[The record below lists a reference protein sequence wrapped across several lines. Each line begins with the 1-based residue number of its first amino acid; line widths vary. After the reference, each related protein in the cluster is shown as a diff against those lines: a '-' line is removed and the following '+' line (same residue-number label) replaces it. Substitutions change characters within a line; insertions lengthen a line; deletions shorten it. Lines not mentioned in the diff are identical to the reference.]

1 MKGHFPSRFIQYYSN
16 LAVYPKVI
24 KFQRLGK
31 LKLYRYLF
39 VAVLFFLAGCST
51 EKNTA
56 FSRAYNNLTAHY
68 NVYFNGEESLRKGV
82 EKINNSVDDD
92 YSKILPLF
100 KSSNPSTA
108 SVASSDMDN
117 AILKASKL
125 IESHSITKKPRRR
138 KHRSKA
144 YIRFAS
150 RDEFNNWVDDAYIL
164 MGEAYF
170 YKQTYQAAIE
180 NFSYVT
186 RKFPDDLSRYDASV
200 WLIRCYTEL
209 ERYVEAY
216 ELIQQLQTDEN
227 FPKHLDGQLAVVT
240 AYYYAKQKNY
250 AEGIPFLTIAVKK
263 TSNKQDHLRYKYVL
277 AQWYE
282 ETGNHEKASET
293 FREIAR
299 MNPPYKMA
307 FNARI
312 SAAGTFTGTGDADKL
327 RKQLKKMLRDKKN
340 LDFRDQIYFAMGN
353 ISMKE
358 GNTDQAVIEY
368 TKSASLSSAN
378 LYQRALSCLTL
389 AQIYFDEPEY
399 KKAQSYYDS
408 AMVVIDDK
416 YPNYQQI
423 SARYKSLT
431 RLTDNL
437 YTVEREDSLQRIAGM
452 DEASRNALINK
463 WIQEANE
470 KEARAKKEQAADM
483 MNRNYYRQNESRF
496 GLSQQQTS
504 AGWYFYN
511 PTTVAYG
518 KVEFE
523 RIWGKRKLEDNWLLS
538 NKLTEGE
545 ERQAEAS
552 DSLLTEG
559 PKAKKITNPKTKEY
573 YTQDL
578 PLNDSLMTASNTRIR
593 NALYNAGR
601 IFRTDFNDYKRS
613 IESFEELNK
622 RFPDNLYTLSSWFEL
637 WDLYNK
643 ENNPE
648 EAGTYKNDIITKYPD
663 SKYAKYLLNPNYF
676 IELEARTDSINR
688 LYQQAFQD
696 YQAGGYAKAGEI
708 AGQVLNMKPDSLLIP
723 KIKFIAAVAE
733 GTATNRET
741 FAKLLTGYIND
752 YPKAEPKPLAEK
764 ILKLIQDSTLVDYQK
779 LVASGYLSDSI
790 RNSELLDNNKRAA
803 DEFGGKFSYDEDLL
817 HYFVIAY
824 PKNADI
830 DMNRLKFDIANYN
843 IDNYTKYDF
852 DLETQS
858 LNPSTSL
865 LIVRSLS
872 NKEQGLIYFRSI
884 IRRRAVFAALSKI
897 KYVNFMISSTNF
909 REITSEKSD
918 ADYLK
923 FFIKNYSQFI
933 TGNFT
938 EDLLP
943 EPELL
948 MEKAEQEENTL
959 KEKGTYVAVAP
970 TGDGLDIYSSSVDGA
985 QNFVI
990 GVNSL
995 SADMKP
1001 LISAFDAHNR
1011 DQYKNVNLSIR
1022 QGKIDDYQLMIV
1034 GPLKNKADGIDYFTK
1049 ALANR
1054 KLFRS
1059 LDTLSYRNFI
1069 ITDANMRKLTETH
1082 KLPEYLNYFKIKYL
1096 DGSAGSAA
1104 KTPSPSPV
1112 PAAYNGPYK
1121 QNDGG
1126 SQSFVLIL
1134 SKEEV
1139 NADQLVAAIKNYN
1152 AANYAGQS
1160 LKVTSELLDDFRLMI
1175 KVEGLTGKQAGL
1187 DYLRA
1192 IAQDQSVYGPIQ
1204 NANYRNFVIT
1214 PENEAIFRKDKN
1226 ILTYMEFYK
1235 QFYLK

>member
-1 MKGHFPSRFIQYYSN
+1 MRRKGNFQKSFIQYYSI

-24 KFQRLGK
+24 KILRLGRYK
-31 LKLYRYLF
+31 IYRFLF
-39 VAVLFFLAGCST
+39 VAVLFSLAGCST

-68 NVYFNGEESLRKGV
+68 NVYFNGKESLRKGI
-82 EKINNSVDDD
+82 EKINNSVEDD

-100 KSSNPSTA
+100 KSSNPATA
-108 SVASSDMDN
+108 SVASSEMDN

-125 IESHSITKKPRRR
+125 IQSHSITKKPKRRS
-138 KHRSKA
+138 HYSEA
-144 YIRFAS
+144 YKRFAS
-150 RDEFNNWVDDAYIL
+150 REEFNNWVDDAYIL

-170 YKQTYQAAIE
+170 YKQSYQSAIE

-186 RKFPDDLSRYDASV
+186 RKFPDNPSHYDASI

-216 ELIQQLQTDEN
+216 ELIQQMQADEN
-227 FPKHLDGQLAVVT
+227 FPKRLDSQLAVVT
-240 AYYYAKQKNY
+240 AFYYGRQKNY
-250 AEGIPFLTIAVKK
+250 AEGIPFLTIGVKG
-263 TSNKQDHLRYKYVL
+263 TDNKQDRLRYKYVL

-293 FREIAR
+293 FREIAH

-312 SAAGTFTGTGDADKL
+312 SAAGTFTGTGDAAKL
-327 RKQLKKMLRDKKN
+327 RKELGKMLRDKKN
-340 LDFRDQIYFAMGN
+340 VDFRDQIYFALGN
-353 ISMKE
+353 ISMKA
-358 GNTDQAVIEY
+358 GNKDQAIAEY
-368 TKSASLSSAN
+368 TKSAAASSTN

-423 SARYKSLT
+423 SERHKSLT

-437 YTVEREDSLQRIAGM
+437 YTVEREDSLQRIAKM
-452 DEASRNALINK
+452 DEASRNNLISK
-463 WIQEANE
+463 WIQ
-470 KEARAKKEQAADM
+470 QAAEREAKAKQADANQM
-483 MNRNYYRQNESRF
+483 MNRNFFRQSSRF
-496 GLSQQQTS
+496 GLGQQQTGS
-504 AGWYFYN
+504 GWYFYN

-523 RIWGKRKLEDNWLLS
+523 RLWGKRKLEDGWRLS
-538 NKLTEGE
+538 NKQTEAE
-545 ERQAEAS
+545 DQQAAPA

-559 PKAKKITNPKTKEY
+559 PKVKKVTDPKAREY

-578 PLNDSLMTASNTRIR
+578 PVNDSLMTASNTRIK

-601 IFRTDFNDYKRS
+601 IFKTDFNDYKRS
-613 IESFEELNK
+613 IESFEELDK
-622 RFPDNLYTLSSWFEL
+622 RFPNNLYTLSSWFEL

-643 ENNPE
+643 EKNATEANKYKE
-648 EAGTYKNDIITKYPD
+648 EIITKYPD
-663 SKYAKYLLNPNYF
+663 SKYAKYLVNPNYF
-676 IELEARTDSINR
+676 IELEARTDSINKM
-688 LYQQAFQD
+688 YQKAFTS
-696 YQAGGYAKAGEI
+696 YQAGDYATAGAI
-708 AGQVLNMKPDSLLIP
+708 AGQIMTMKPDSVLVP
-723 KIKFIAAVAE
+723 KIKFISAVAE
-733 GTATNRET
+733 GTATNREN

-752 YPKAEPKPLAEK
+752 YPKADPKPLAEK

-779 LVASGYLSDSI
+779 MVASGYLSDSI
-790 RNSELLDNNKRAA
+790 KNAELLGNNKKGE

-824 PKNADI
+824 PKNADL
-830 DMNRLKFDIANYN
+830 DLNRLKFDIANYN

-852 DLETQS
+852 DVETQS
-858 LNPSTSL
+858 LNPGTSL

-872 NKEQGLIYFRSI
+872 DKEQGLIYFRSI
-884 IRRRAVFAALSKI
+884 IRQRNVFESLAKI
-897 KYVNFMISSTNF
+897 KYVNFIISSTNF
-909 REITSEKSD
+909 REITSEKDD

-923 FFIKNYSQFI
+923 FFVKNYSHFI

-943 EPELL
+943 APEVL
-948 MEKAEQEENTL
+948 MEKAKEEETAL
-959 KEKGTYVAVAP
+959 KEKGTFVAVAP
-970 TGDGLDIYSSSVDGA
+970 TGDGLDVYSKEVDGT

-990 GVNSL
+990 AVNSL
-995 SADMKP
+995 TANLKT
-1001 LISAFDAHNR
+1001 LINSFDAYNR
-1011 DQYKNVNLSIR
+1011 DQYKNQNLGIR

-1034 GPLKNKADGIDYFTK
+1034 GPQKSKADGIAYFTK
-1049 ALANR
+1049 ALADR
-1054 KLFRS
+1054 KLYRS
-1059 LDTLSYRNFI
+1059 LDTLSYRTFV
-1069 ITDANMRKLTETH
+1069 ITDANLRKLTETH
-1082 KLPEYLNYFKIKYL
+1082 KLPEYLNYFKIKYI
-1096 DGSAGSAA
+1096 DGVPAPAGKQPDQGAA
-1104 KTPSPSPV
+1104 KYS
-1112 PAAYNGPYK
+1112 GPYK
-1121 QNDGG
+1121 PDDNGI
-1126 SQSFVLIL
+1126 QSFVLIVP
-1134 SKEEV
+1134 KEEV
-1139 NADQLVAAIKNYN
+1139 KADQLVTAIKNYN
-1152 AANYAGQS
+1152 GAHYAGQT
-1160 LKVTSELLDDFRLMI
+1160 LNVTSDMLDDFRLI
-1175 KVEGLTGKQAGL
+1175 VKVAGLQGKQAGL

-1192 IAQDQSVYGPIQ
+1192 IAQEQSVYGPLQ

-1214 PENEAIFRKDKN
+1214 PANEAIFMKDKN
-1226 ILTYMEFYK
+1226 ILNYMEFYK